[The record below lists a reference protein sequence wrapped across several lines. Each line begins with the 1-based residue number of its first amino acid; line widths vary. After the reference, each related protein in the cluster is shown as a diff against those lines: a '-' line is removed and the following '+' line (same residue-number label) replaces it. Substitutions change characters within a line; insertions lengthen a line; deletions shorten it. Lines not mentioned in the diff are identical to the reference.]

1 MAITKIGTPE
11 LFDFSATNTALQL
24 PTGTTLQ
31 RPTNASAGQWR
42 FNTDKKYVEYYDGTT
57 PYDASKWFQIDTEA
71 DANPD
76 DFPSQ
81 NFNVNTYFGNGATQA
96 IDAKFNE
103 AANFNGSSS
112 KIALSN
118 YIVGDWNTGGHTIS
132 FWVKFNDFNNDHTI
146 YTETNTQYLRGYAN
160 IIFSTTKKLKIQYH
174 QTNGSSGNRT
184 LQEADFSSVVVADTW
199 YNMVI
204 AGNDS
209 STLMY
214 INGVSETVTKTTGLA
229 SSNSNSTFAGK
240 FGEWDSGGDV
250 LDGSLDQVRFYNTT
264 LNQTGVDNLQLET
277 TTTASTLSFP
287 SGETAIATFQF
298 DGDASDVGGTYGG
311 VETDIG
317 YTGLKFKPDFVWMKS
332 RQATA
337 TQILIDSVRGAYKQL
352 SSNGS
357 DQQYDISPY
366 GLSSFNSNGF
376 TVADVTNGGYGVNGA
391 PGQTYTGTN
400 AEYVGWAW
408 KVGGAPIATNT
419 ANSGAMDANSV
430 SLDGSLESAYTP
442 SGSPTIYPDKM
453 SINTKTAIS
462 IVTYTGNNTQ
472 NATVPHGLGIEPKL
486 VLIKR
491 IDVANDWWAPL
502 PILGSNKFCELNTN
516 ASATTDV
523 QLEYTQTTDVFK
535 FTSSSQSAQYNAS
548 GGEYVMYSFGDI
560 LGYQRVGSYTGDGN
574 TSGNYI
580 YTTSDGTATGTNGF
594 EPAFLLLKNTDTGG
608 TSWLM
613 YDNKRTPTN
622 PRETALIANSGGG
635 DVTTSNFK
643 INFFSNGFEVTGN
656 GSDINGSGDTFI
668 YLAIAADKDT
678 SVPTQANSFSPLS
691 YSGTG
696 ALQNLYTPFAPD
708 LSWIKSI
715 SNNTSHELNDSV
727 RGQVSRISTDTTG
740 AASDV
745 ANGFLSLDPNGFSL
759 NDAGGGGEVNTSGRT
774 YVGWSWKAG
783 GLPTINND
791 GTITSIVSANQAAG
805 FSIVKYTG
813 NNTQNATVGHGLGIE
828 PKMVIIK
835 RLDVANAWWIPLPVE
850 GSNKFME
857 FSTASATTDVQYQYT
872 QTTDVFKFT
881 SANQSAQYNAS
892 GGSYIMYSFAD
903 IANYQKIGTYTGSNS
918 SSKVVPTGFQPRF
931 LLIKSLTSNGNY
943 WNMFDSARTSA
954 PNGKGRLYANGNF
967 AEDGTL
973 DISFDSTSFEIL
985 TSNSDINGGND
996 YLYLAI
1002 G

>member
-24 PTGTTLQ
+24 PTGDTAS
-31 RPTNASAGQWR
+31 RPSAPSTGEWR
-42 FNTDKKYVEYYDGTT
+42 YNTELKYVEYYDG
-57 PYDASKWFQIDTEA
+57 AAWFQIDTEA

-311 VETDIG
+311 VTTDIG
-317 YTGLKFKPDFVWMKS
+317 YTGLKFEPDFVWIKTRTDIGGS
-332 RQATA
+332 NHF
-337 TQILIDSVRGAYKQL
+337 LFDSIRGATNRL
-352 SSNGS
+352 FSNLTS
-357 DQQYDISPY
+357 QEAADLDS
-366 GLSSFNSNGF
+366 LTAFDSNGF
-376 TVADVTNGGYGVNGA
+376 TVDDDISCNGDGESIV
-391 PGQTYTGTN
+391 
-400 AEYVGWAW
+400 AW
-408 KVGGAPIATNT
+408 CWKAASSNATN
-419 ANSGAMDANSV
+419 N
-430 SLDGSLESAYTP
+430 DGSIQSTVRANVDA
-442 SGSPTIYPDKM
+442 GF
-453 SINTKTAIS
+453 S
-462 IVTYTGNNTQ
+462 IV
-472 NATVPHGLGIEPKL
+472 
-486 VLIKR
+486 
-491 IDVANDWWAPL
+491 
-502 PILGSNKFCELNTN
+502 S
-516 ASATTDV
+516 
-523 QLEYTQTTDVFK
+523 
-535 FTSSSQSAQYNAS
+535 FTFSSPSSSQTVGHGLNATPELIISKSTSDSGEWYTYHKDVGTGKYLTLNSTSGETSYADGFSTVNSTVWQQYFRSDAES
-548 GGEYVMYSFGDI
+548 HVAYCFHSVDD
-560 LGYQRVGSYTGDGN
+560 YQKIGSYTGETPSQPFVETGFQPAFVMIKRTD
-574 TSGNYI
+574 TSGYDWN
-580 YTTSDGTATGTNGF
+580 
-594 EPAFLLLKNTDTGG
+594 
-608 TSWLM
+608 M
-613 YDNKRTPTN
+613 YDNKRDSVN
-622 PRETALIANSGGG
+622 PNEKYLEAN
-635 DVTTSNFK
+635 TSDAEATGRG
-643 INFFSNGFEVTGN
+643 INFFSNGFQIYGTSQSVN
-656 GSDINGSGDTFI
+656 ASGGTYI
-668 YLAIAADKDT
+668 YIAIAADKDT

-1002 G
+1002 A